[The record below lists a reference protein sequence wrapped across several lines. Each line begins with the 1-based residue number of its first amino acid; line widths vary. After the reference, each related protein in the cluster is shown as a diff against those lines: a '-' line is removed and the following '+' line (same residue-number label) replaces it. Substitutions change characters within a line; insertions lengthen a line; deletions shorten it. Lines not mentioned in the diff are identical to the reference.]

1 MKFLFSLNVPSGS
14 NDLVHQ
20 VVGEVPGVNSMD
32 AMYALV
38 NEENFIFLRLMY
50 YTRSHAT
57 SEKKWTDKGEML
69 LSTRHI
75 AKVQIYTA

>member
-1 MKFLFSLNVPSGS
+1 VKFLFSLNVPSGA

-20 VVGEVPGVNSMD
+20 VVGEAEGVNSMD
-32 AMYALV
+32 EMHALMC
-38 NEENFIFLRLMY
+38 ELTFIKLRLMF
-50 YTRSHAT
+50 YTRSPT
-57 SEKKWTDKGEML
+57 GEKKWTDKGEML